1 MRCPAC
7 NAENDKTASRCSS
20 CGKPLNRKPRR
31 RGSAEESDLPL
42 SPGAEAC
49 NRAALRAYRVC
60 LFGLIPGLGLVLGP
74 AAVALGV
81 LARRRGLNEPGFSAD
96 TQARAAY
103 LLGGAIAVTNWVGL
117 MLMVA
122 GIPV

>member
-7 NAENDKTASRCSS
+7 NAENADTASRCSS

-31 RGSAEESDLPL
+31 RGPADESELPL
-42 SPGAEAC
+42 SPRAEAC

-60 LFGLIPGLGLVLGP
+60 LFGLIPCLGLILGP
-74 AAVALGV
+74 AAVVLGV
-81 LARRRGLNEPGFSAD
+81 LARRNGLREPGFTSDA
-96 TQARAAY
+96 QARAAY

-117 MLMVA
+117 LLMVA
-122 GIPV
+122 GFRV